1 MVNYQ
6 NGKIYKIESII
17 GNCRYI
23 GSTCK
28 KHLCSRLSAHKYDFK
43 QNKCGITS
51 GLVLKYPDA
60 KIILLEAYPCNSK
73 DELVAKEAEYIRQL
87 DCVNKRIEGRTKKQH
102 YQDNR
107 EIILKKCKQYQL
119 ENKEKRSEYD
129 KKYREKNRVK
139 IIKKQ
144 KQWRENNTEKIK
156 IKKKVSYEKNKEK
169 ILKKQREY
177 QLKNKEK
184 IRKRQNT
191 VINCECGNNY
201 TKSNKARHVKSKRHL
216 KFIEQQ

>member
-23 GSTCK
+23 GSTCQK
-28 KHLCSRLSAHKYDFK
+28 YLSVRMSHHKYDFK
-43 QNKCGITS
+43 NKKSGITS
-51 GLVLKYPDA
+51 ILVLKYPDA
-60 KIILLEAYPCNSK
+60 KIILLETYPCNSK
-73 DELVAKEAEYIRQL
+73 YELVAKEAEYIRQL
-87 DCVNKRIEGRTKKQH
+87 DCVNKYIPGRTKKQH

-129 KKYREKNRVK
+129 KKYREKNRVI
-139 IIKKQ
+139 IIKRQ

-156 IKKKVSYEKNKEK
+156 IKKKHSYEKNKEI
-169 ILKKQREY
+169 ILKKCKEY
-177 QLKNKEK
+177 QTKNKEK

-201 TKSNKARHVKSKRHL
+201 TKANKARHIKSKKHL